1 MSDKQTLAVG
11 IQVLQD
17 MPRSRWLERRAL
29 GAPGLSKC
37 ALGSGP
43 LQPTSLL
50 ALGKKKKKIPIVLAE
65 AGTECACVRLQGC
78 LFSEL

>member
-17 MPRSRWLERRAL
+17 MPRSRCLERRAL
-29 GAPGLSKC
+29 GAPGLSMC

-50 ALGKKKKKIPIVLAE
+50 ALAKKKIPIVLAE

>member
-1 MSDKQTLAVG
+1 MAGEEGAGCSRS
-11 IQVLQD
+11 LQ
-17 MPRSRWLERRAL
+17 
-29 GAPGLSKC
+29 C

-50 ALGKKKKKIPIVLAE
+50 ALAKKKKIPIVLAE

>member
-50 ALGKKKKKIPIVLAE
+50 ALAKKKKIPIVLAE